1 MPTIQQ
7 IDTVAYDL
15 PLRRPLRWGAGHEMP
30 ALEHL
35 LVRVTLDDGAVGL
48 AEVNPRPTIYGETP
62 ASASAIIRD
71 YIAPR
76 LRGQQISD
84 ADDIAR
90 AGQRYALLKNNNS
103 ARAGVDIA
111 LWDALAASQG
121 VSLLSLLGGAKQ
133 SRVRVSYILGTG
145 PTDDVLASF
154 ERVYA
159 AGVRV
164 VKVKVTGDF
173 DAEADLIRRLTET
186 YPDVNTYLDANETF
200 TADTALALLQGYSS
214 LGAWYCEE
222 PLPVHQIEQRAELR
236 GASPIMIIGDDSCF
250 TLRDVERELAF
261 NTFDVLNIKPPRT
274 GFTTSLAMLRLVRR
288 AEKYVMT
295 GSQASS
301 ILGCLH
307 TLMLATHLG
316 VTEPSEGTYWL
327 QVDSAD
333 ALPLVDGY
341 VTLDALEVTYAEVR
355 ARLLAAYF
363 GG

>member
-7 IDTVAYDL
+7 IDTVAYNL
-15 PLRRPLRWGAGHEMP
+15 PLHSPLRWGGGHEMP

-35 LVRVTLDDGAVGL
+35 LVRVTLDNGAVGL
-48 AEVNPRPTIYGETP
+48 AEINPRPTIYGETP
-62 ASASAIIRD
+62 ASAAAIIRD

-76 LRGQQISD
+76 LVGGAVDTVR
-84 ADDIAR
+84 DIAALQKR
-90 AGQRYALLKNNNS
+90 HGLLKNNNS
-103 ARAGVDIA
+103 ARAGVDMA
-111 LWDALAASQG
+111 LWDALSVSQDT
-121 VSLLSLLGGAKQ
+121 SLLNLLGGAKQ
-133 SRVRVSYILGTG
+133 RRVRVSYILGTG
-145 PTDDVLASF
+145 PTDEVLASF
-154 ERVYA
+154 QRVYN

-164 VKVKVTGDF
+164 IKVKVTGDF
-173 DAEADLIRRLTET
+173 DNEADLLHRLTET
-186 YPDVNTYLDANETF
+186 YAGVNIYLDANETF
-200 TADTALALLQGYSS
+200 AAESALALLQGYKS

-222 PLPVHQIEQRAELR
+222 PLPIHQIEERAELR

-274 GFTTSLAMLRLVRR
+274 GFTTSLAMLNRVRR

-327 QVDSAD
+327 QVDGEMAI
-333 ALPLVDGY
+333 PIEDGY
-341 VTLDALEVTYAEVR
+341 VTLDDLETTYAEVR
-355 ARLLAAYF
+355 EHLLREYF
-363 GG
+363 DT

>member
-7 IDTVAYDL
+7 IDTVAYNL
-15 PLRRPLRWGAGHEMP
+15 PLRAPLRWGAGHEMP

-48 AEVNPRPTIYGETP
+48 AEINPRPTIYGETP
-62 ASASAIIRD
+62 ASAFAIIRD
-71 YIAPR
+71 YIAPQ
-76 LRGQQISD
+76 LIGEEINSV
-84 ADDIAR
+84 DDIAR
-90 AGQRYALLKNNNS
+90 LEGGYGLLKNNNS
-103 ARAGVDIA
+103 ARSGVDMA
-111 LWDALAASQG
+111 LWDALASSQET
-121 VSLLSLLGGAKQ
+121 SLVNLLGGPKQ

-154 ERVYA
+154 ERVYE

-164 VKVKVTGDF
+164 IKVKVTGDF
-173 DAEADLIRRLTET
+173 EAEADLLRRLNET
-186 YPDVNTYLDANETF
+186 YPGIDTYLDANETF
-200 TADTALALLQGYSS
+200 TADNALALLQGYKD

-222 PLPVHQIEQRAELR
+222 PLPIHQIAERAELR

-274 GFTTSLAMLRLVRR
+274 GFTTSLAMLRRVRR

-301 ILGCLH
+301 ILGCLY

-327 QVDSAD
+327 QVDSDEAI
-333 ALPLVDGY
+333 PLADGY
-341 VTLDALEVTYAEVR
+341 VTLDALETTYAEVR
-355 ARLLAAYF
+355 ARLLRTYF
-363 GG
+363 S